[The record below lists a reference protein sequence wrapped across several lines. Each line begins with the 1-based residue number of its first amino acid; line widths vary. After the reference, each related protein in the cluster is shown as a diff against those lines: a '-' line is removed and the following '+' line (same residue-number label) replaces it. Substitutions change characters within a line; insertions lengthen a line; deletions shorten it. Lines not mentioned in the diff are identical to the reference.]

1 MTATRNGL
9 GSVLAAGKPSYLLI
23 AIGCAISVIEV
34 FSTLYFPVLAKNIVD
49 GISTRLSST
58 QSLFQQGD
66 VLTLIII
73 LLLASL
79 ASAASNLILSQAGIQ
94 ISTAIRRRVFEGVIG
109 RDISFFDARDS
120 GELASRITNDTKPV
134 SALVTKSLSG
144 LINGVLLLVGS
155 IVVLSLLDLKLTG
168 AIFSAIFLAFLV
180 MAPSFIVISRATKG
194 INDSNARFLGS
205 LSRVFREIRLVK
217 AYGAAREERRRID
230 DDLSD
235 MAHHTRRAS
244 YAESLLNPING
255 FALSACMLIIIGHGG
270 YRVQTGEMSVGTLT
284 AFILYIFN
292 IVAPLIQI
300 STFLSSYQSARAS
313 SVALVD
319 LLNGAPAAD
328 EVPAELSHRPD
339 ILEKAQDIR
348 FDGVQF
354 SYGRGAEDD
363 ITLQLDALV
372 FPAGSKTIIAGPS
385 GSGKTT
391 LFSLLERFY
400 EPQHGVITYG
410 GTPIRD
416 IDLEQW
422 RGIIGYVQQSA
433 PMMTGTI
440 RSNICYGVNDAVDE
454 KRMIAAAVASNAI
467 EFINALKD
475 GFDSPVGE
483 AGVALSGGQ
492 RQRIALA
499 RMFYRDP
506 LILLLDEASAS
517 LDEGNEWLLGE
528 SLKKLEAGRT
538 TIVITHR
545 PSAFSDAD
553 RIIEIASGRLVSEV
567 G

>member
-1 MTATRNGL
+1 MTATRKGL
-9 GSVLAAGKPSYLLI
+9 SYVLSAGNPPYLLI
-23 AIGCAISVIEV
+23 TIGCMISVIEV

-49 GISTRLSST
+49 GISTRLSSS
-58 QSLFQQGD
+58 QSLFQQSD
-66 VLTLIII
+66 VITLIII
-73 LLLASL
+73 LLVASL
-79 ASAASNLILSQAGIQ
+79 ASAASNLLLSRAGIQ
-94 ISTAIRRRVFEGVIG
+94 ISTTTRRRIFDGVIG

-120 GELASRITNDTKPV
+120 GELASRITNDTKPI

-144 LINGVLLLVGS
+144 LINGVMLLVGS
-155 IVVLSLLDLKLTG
+155 VVVLSLLDLKLTG

-180 MAPSFIVISRATKG
+180 MAPSFGVISRATKG

-235 MAHHTRRAS
+235 MALHTRRAS

-255 FALSACMLIIIGHGG
+255 FALSACMLIIIGYGG

-319 LLNGAPAAD
+319 LLNGTPNTD
-328 EVPAELSHRPD
+328 EVPAELSHRPN
-339 ILEKAQDIR
+339 ILEKVRDIR
-348 FDGVQF
+348 FDGVKF
-354 SYGRGAEDD
+354 SYGRGSEDD

-400 EPQHGVITYG
+400 EPQQGVITYG
-410 GTPIRD
+410 GTPIQD
-416 IDLEQW
+416 IDLEHW
-422 RGIIGYVQQSA
+422 RRIIGYVQQSA

-440 RSNICYGVNDAVDE
+440 RSNICYGVNDVVDE
-454 KRMIAAAVASNAI
+454 ERMIAAAIASNAI

-483 AGVALSGGQ
+483 AGVSLSGGQ

-528 SLKKLEAGRT
+528 SLKKLETGRT

-545 PSAFSDAD
+545 PSAFPDAD
-553 RIIEIASGRLVSEV
+553 RIIEIASGRLISEV